1 MSSWHAGRPLTKR
14 SAPRTAGP
22 MIRWSG
28 AICSAASTTGP
39 PSPRHASPLR
49 PRSCAPQPP
58 SSPSGAARPPQFC
71 RRNLPP
77 DGTPNRLSPDP
88 QTTASEAKEPAAE
101 VSRTFVYPV
110 RGRKPKGGLGW
121 FGWVTAVAAF
131 VVAIYLGVHSL
142 QLQHKLDASRGEVA
156 RLSAQ
161 AARAQELMEAL
172 TSPEAKQVTLTE
184 TKRPAQ
190 PVGHATYVRKTGALI
205 FIASNLRRIPEN
217 KTYELWLIPA
227 NGKAPIPAGLFRPDA
242 SGAAS
247 VVLPPLPAGVKAKAF
262 GVTVEVAEGS
272 PTPTLPIV
280 MAGQ

>member
-1 MSSWHAGRPLTKR
+1 VSSTEHISQDDLILYSMQALAPEEQERAKAHLDACAACR
-14 SAPRTAGP
+14 SALAEVLADVALVGLSASQEEAPE
-22 MIRWSG
+22 G
-28 AICSAASTTGP
+28 ARQRFMAKIANT
-39 PSPRHASPLR
+39 
-49 PRSCAPQPP
+49 
-58 SSPSGAARPPQFC
+58 
-71 RRNLPP
+71 
-77 DGTPNRLSPDP
+77 P
-88 QTTASEAKEPAAE
+88 QTTSEAEKPVAE
-101 VSRTFVYPV
+101 GLPTFVYPV
-110 RGRKPKGGLGW
+110 RGRRPKGGLGW

-184 TKRPAQ
+184 TKRAAQ
-190 PVGHATYVRKTGALI
+190 PVGHATYVKKTGALI

-247 VVLPPLPAGVKAKAF
+247 VVLPPLPAGVEAKAF
-262 GVTVEVAEGS
+262 GVTVERAEGS